1 MNNHIEN
8 EEMDSYAL
16 ISYKNAVKYFDNA
29 LILCNN
35 ITEIDEYLWENCD
48 LCNTDE
54 AFFQYFLTDC
64 SQGDAERLHQW
75 FGLNLLYS
83 GKLGL
88 YILCV
93 EHWGTSW
100 DYVPCPVFDQNVADY
115 IKNNGLEF
123 KH

>member
-8 EEMDSYAL
+8 EDMDPYAL

-35 ITEIDEYLWENCD
+35 VTAIDEYLWENCK
-48 LCNTDE
+48 LCNAEQDYY
-54 AFFQYFLTDC
+54 QYFLTDC
-64 SQGDAERLHQW
+64 SQDDAEKLNKW
-75 FGLNLLYS
+75 FGLNFLYS
-83 GKLGL
+83 EKLDL
-88 YILCV
+88 YILAV
-93 EHWGTSW
+93 DHYGTSW
-100 DYVPCPVFDQNVADY
+100 DYIPCPVFDRNVADY